1 VIDGFQD
8 FGKSCGI
15 LTYQGSVSITDG
27 TVIATGGTAVDG
39 GSSYGIYTYN
49 GGVTI
54 TNSTVTAS
62 AGHVSSFSSD
72 DWNSSCG
79 IYSYQ
84 GSVSI
89 TGSEVTATGGTAAE
103 NSSSYGIRTNNALNI
118 TDSTVSF
125 KGDTRAVFGSLSTG
139 DTQWYAWRTDKDGI
153 FRATPLNYNAET
165 YLSIRPATHSIDD
178 GCSEGYIVAL
188 TGEDSDSMT
197 FTLTNHTAQA
207 ASVQFMA
214 AAYDA
219 SGRMVGI
226 QMMTTT
232 VNSMK
237 NASLSV
243 SYGNTVREVK
253 VFVLSANTFAPLR
266 ESVAIQ
272 VNS

>member
-1 VIDGFQD
+1 M
-8 FGKSCGI
+8 
-15 LTYQGSVSITDG
+15 
-27 TVIATGGTAVDG
+27 DG

-214 AAYDA
+214 ATYDN
-219 SGRMVGI
+219 SGKMVNVY
-226 QMMTTT
+226 T
-232 VNSMK
+232 VTKKLYALQSAALN
-237 NASLSV
+237 V
-243 SYGNTVREVK
+243 QIGDTVHEVK
-253 VFVLSANTFAPLR
+253 TFVLSMDTFAPLCEVCAER
-266 ESVAIQ
+266 
-272 VNS
+272 VNG